1 LKKTIIILVISL
13 ISQTTKA
20 QMSIA
25 YSIGVL
31 GSDLSLSNS
40 SNPLTMSMNNCIQ
53 VSNGVAKFT
62 AVNNEAFINNC
73 VVDLN
78 YSKLSIQVLPN
89 PFVNAVYVTF
99 KSKIDND
106 NHFKIS
112 VFNNI
117 GQLVKTENVYQDL
130 FYTGYRIAM
139 SSLPTGIYFMQ
150 INSSKVNEV
159 FKIVKND

>member
-1 LKKTIIILVISL
+1 MKKTILILVISL
-13 ISQTTKA
+13 ITQTTKA
-20 QMSIA
+20 QMSIV

-31 GSDLSLSNS
+31 GSDLALSNS

-53 VSNGVAKFT
+53 VSNGVTKFT
-62 AVNNEAFINNC
+62 TVNNEPFINNC

-130 FYTGYRIAM
+130 FYIGYRIAM

>member
-1 LKKTIIILVISL
+1 LKNIIIILIISL

-31 GSDLSLSNS
+31 GSDLTLSNS
-40 SNPLTMSMNNCIQ
+40 SNPLTISMNNCIQ
-53 VSNGVAKFT
+53 VSNGVAKFST
-62 AVNNEAFINNC
+62 VSNEDFVNNC

-78 YSKLSIQVLPN
+78 YSKISILVQPN
-89 PFVNAVYVTF
+89 PFTNAVYVTF

-106 NHFKIS
+106 NRFKIS
-112 VFNNI
+112 VFNNV

-130 FYTGYRIAM
+130 FYNGYRIAM
-139 SSLPTGIYFMQ
+139 STLPTGIYFMQ

-159 FKIVKND
+159 FKIVKNE

>member
-1 LKKTIIILVISL
+1 L
-13 ISQTTKA
+13 ITQTTKA
-20 QMSIA
+20 QMSIV

-31 GSDLSLSNS
+31 GSDLALSNS

-53 VSNGVAKFT
+53 VSNGVTKFT
-62 AVNNEAFINNC
+62 TVNNEPFINNC

-130 FYTGYRIAM
+130 FYIGYRIAM

>member
-1 LKKTIIILVISL
+1 LKKIIIILVISL
-13 ISQTTKA
+13 ATQTTKA

-31 GSDLSLSNS
+31 GGELALSNS

-53 VSNGVAKFT
+53 VSNGVAKFAT
-62 AVNNEAFINNC
+62 VNNDAFVNNC

-89 PFVNAVYVTF
+89 PFVDAVYVTF
-99 KSKIDND
+99 KSKIDNE

-117 GQLVKTENVYQDL
+117 GQLVKT
-130 FYTGYRIAM
+130 
-139 SSLPTGIYFMQ
+139 
-150 INSSKVNEV
+150 
-159 FKIVKND
+159 

>member
-1 LKKTIIILVISL
+1 MKKIIIILVISL
-13 ISQTTKA
+13 VAQTTKA
-20 QMSIA
+20 QMNIA

-31 GSDLSLSNS
+31 GGELALSNS

-53 VSNGVAKFT
+53 VSNGVAKFAT
-62 AVNNEAFINNC
+62 VNNDAFVNNC

-89 PFVNAVYVTF
+89 PFVDAVYVTF
-99 KSKIDND
+99 KSKIDNE

-117 GQLVKTENVYQDL
+117 GQLVKT
-130 FYTGYRIAM
+130 
-139 SSLPTGIYFMQ
+139 
-150 INSSKVNEV
+150 
-159 FKIVKND
+159 

>member
-1 LKKTIIILVISL
+1 
-13 ISQTTKA
+13 
-20 QMSIA
+20 MSIA
-25 YSIGVL
+25 YSFGVM
-31 GSDLSLSNS
+31 GADLSVSNS
-40 SNPLTMSMNNCIQ
+40 SSPLTLSMNNCIQ
-53 VSNGVAKFT
+53 ISNGVAKYSI
-62 AVNNEAFINNC
+62 VNNEAFVNNC
-73 VVDLN
+73 IVDLN

-89 PFVNAVYVTF
+89 PFVNAVFVTF

-117 GQLVKTENVYQDL
+117 GQLVKTENVYQNL

-159 FKIVKND
+159 FKIVKNE